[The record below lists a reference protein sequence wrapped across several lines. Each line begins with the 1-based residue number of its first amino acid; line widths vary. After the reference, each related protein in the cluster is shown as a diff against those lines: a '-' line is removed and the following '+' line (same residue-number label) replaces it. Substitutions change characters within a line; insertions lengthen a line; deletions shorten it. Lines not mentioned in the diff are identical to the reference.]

1 MIKNGFD
8 SELVHNN
15 KYIKTKIK
23 IYNNKTNTN
32 FYGNKIPKENESCIY
47 SSGILLDS
55 VVKVDRDDYPQIFFK
70 ECKYAIKK
78 ENNVNSIDKEL
89 NLDESDDESDNYNS
103 NEYNGVENC
112 ILNGF
117 FIFMDLIVND

>member
-32 FYGNKIPKENESCIY
+32 FYGNKIPKE
-47 SSGILLDS
+47 
-55 VVKVDRDDYPQIFFK
+55 RDDYPQLFFE

-78 ENNVNSIDKEL
+78 ENNMNSIDKEL

-103 NEYNGVENC
+103 NEYDGVENC